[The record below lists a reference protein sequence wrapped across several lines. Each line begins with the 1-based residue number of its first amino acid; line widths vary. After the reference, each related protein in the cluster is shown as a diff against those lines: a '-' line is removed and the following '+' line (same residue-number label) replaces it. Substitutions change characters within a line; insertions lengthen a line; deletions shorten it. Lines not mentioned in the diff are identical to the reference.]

1 MIIVSKIIKY
11 QKVTDQYTT
20 HTLVEPDYEME
31 SNDRITELCNLG
43 GETYV
48 SVPDGV
54 ILPEQP
60 EIIAQ
65 SLSEVVVTDDLKQQI
80 KKASVHV
87 QLINRRV
94 RNKIAEKYLIEDEIK
109 FIRLGLIDKTSDYY
123 QYVEGCTGWGKIEKA
138 KLGL

>member
-1 MIIVSKIIKY
+1 MA
-11 QKVTDQYTT
+11 
-20 HTLVEPDYEME
+20 
-31 SNDRITELCNLG
+31 
-43 GETYV
+43 GEAYI

-54 ILPEQP
+54 TLPEQP

-87 QLINRRV
+87 QLINQCV
-94 RNKIAEKYLIEDEIK
+94 RNKIAEKYLVEDEIK
-109 FIRLGLIDKTSDYY
+109 FMRLGLMGPASDYY
-123 QYVEGCTGWGKIEKA
+123 QYVEECRNWGKAEKA

>member
-1 MIIVSKIIKY
+1 M
-11 QKVTDQYTT
+11 
-20 HTLVEPDYEME
+20 
-31 SNDRITELCNLG
+31 G

-60 EIIAQ
+60 ETIAQ
-65 SLSEVVVTDDLKQQI
+65 SLSEVVLTDDLKQQI

-87 QLINRRV
+87 QLINQRV

-109 FIRLGLIDKTSDYY
+109 FMRLGLMGETSDYY
-123 QYVEGCTGWGKIEKA
+123 QYVEECTGWGKIEKA

>member
-1 MIIVSKIIKY
+1 MPKIYKY
-11 QKVTDQYTT
+11 QKITDVYTT
-20 HTLVEPDYEME
+20 HTLIEPDYEME
-31 SNDRITELCNLG
+31 LNDRITELCNLA
-43 GETYV
+43 GEAYV

-54 ILPEQP
+54 TLPEQP

-87 QLINRRV
+87 QLINQRV

-109 FIRLGLIDKTSDYY
+109 FMRLGLTDKTSDYY
-123 QYVEGCTGWGKIEKA
+123 QYVEKCRDWGKAEKA

>member
-1 MIIVSKIIKY
+1 MAKIIKY

-20 HTLVEPDYEME
+20 HTLVQPDCEMGL
-31 SNDRITELCNLG
+31 NDRITELCNLG
-43 GETYV
+43 GQTYV
-48 SVPDGV
+48 SVPDSV
-54 ILPEQP
+54 ILPDQP

-87 QLINRRV
+87 QLINQRV

-109 FIRLGLIDKTSDYY
+109 FMRLGLMGETSDYY
-123 QYVEGCTGWGKIEKA
+123 QYVEECTGWGKIEKA